1 MRLRCGV
8 LSLQPQRQMAGW
20 EYADL
25 AQLVEQ
31 LIRNEQVV
39 GSSPIIGS
47 LIKALNVRVGGFL
60 FVQAFRSQPVLVGKA
75 HEHGHA
81 MHPQLLHNVA
91 AVRTHR
97 KLGQRQAGSNIPGR

>member
-1 MRLRCGV
+1 VRLRRGV
-8 LSLQPQRQMAGW
+8 LSLQPQRQMAAR

-47 LIKALNVRVGGFL
+47 FVKALSASVEGFL
-60 FVQAFRSQPVLVGKA
+60 FVRAFHSQPMLMGKV
-75 HEHGHA
+75 HKHGHT
-81 MHPQLLHNVA
+81 MHPQFLHDVA
-91 AVRTHR
+91 TVRAHR
-97 KLGQRQAGSNIPGR
+97 KLGQ